1 MKKIT
6 FNKNATGQWFADI
19 PEWTGD
25 QAELEMVMGADT
37 FLDILSQDESSVTL
51 LFYTSHDQCNENFWT
66 DFILKRTKPYNDGYY
81 YDAIGHFNTLEVWLC
96 HVTKF
101 VFDEFPEKIFVSC
114 LL

>member
-1 MKKIT
+1 MKQIT
-6 FNKNATGQWFADI
+6 FNKNSIGQWFAEI

-25 QAELEMVMGADT
+25 QAELEMIMGADT
-37 FLDILSQDESSVTL
+37 FLDILSQGELKVILSFVTDNIEKNIW
-51 LFYTSHDQCNENFWT
+51 S
-66 DFILKRTKPYNDGYY
+66 DFILIRTKPYNDGYY

-101 VFDEFPEKIFVSC
+101 VFGEFPEKIFVSC